1 MEEDYGFS
9 DKGLDRILAL
19 SDGIFA
25 FSLTLLALSL
35 VVPQITSGQPNIE
48 LPQKLA
54 EEIPN
59 FIIFFWS
66 FFIVSFYW
74 IAHHRVFRY
83 IKRYDSILIWCN
95 LILLMFI
102 TLVPFI
108 TNLNIHYGNLQIA
121 VIVSAI
127 FYSIPG
133 FALSILWLHS
143 SKNHLLID
151 KKLSGYM
158 ITVTRNRNFIAPLVF
173 ITSIPLSYI
182 HPYLAIFFW
191 LMMIPLRLIVNR
203 KPKTHVTN

>member
-48 LPQKLA
+48 LPQKLF

-83 IKRYDSILIWCN
+83 IKRYDGILIWCN

-173 ITSIPLSYI
+173 VTSIPLSYI

-203 KPKTHVTN
+203 KPKAHVTN

>member
-1 MEEDYGFS
+1 MEEDYGS
-9 DKGLDRILAL
+9 CDKGLDRILAL
-19 SDGIFA
+19 NDGIFA

-48 LPQKLA
+48 LQEKLGGK
-54 EEIPN
+54 ITD
-59 FIIFFWS
+59 FIIFFWG

-74 IAHHRVFRY
+74 LAHHRVFRY
-83 IKRYDSILIWCN
+83 IKRYDGILIWCN

-108 TNLNIHYGNLQIA
+108 INLNMHYGNLQIA
-121 VIVSAI
+121 VVISSI

-151 KKLSGYM
+151 KKLSEHI
-158 ITVTRNRNFIAPLVF
+158 ITLTRNRNFIAPLVF
-173 ITSIPLSYI
+173 ITSIPLSFI
-182 HPYLAIFFW
+182 HSYLTMFFW
-191 LMMIPLRLIVNR
+191 LMMIPLRIIVNR
-203 KPKTHVTN
+203 KL

>member
-1 MEEDYGFS
+1 MEEDYGS
-9 DKGLDRILAL
+9 RDKGLDRILAL

-35 VVPQITSGQPNIE
+35 VVPQITSGQANSE
-48 LPQKLA
+48 LLKKLA
-54 EEIPN
+54 EEIQN

-74 IAHHRVFRY
+74 IAHHRNFRY
-83 IKRYDSILIWCN
+83 IKRYDGILIWCN

-108 TNLNIHYGNLQIA
+108 TNLNMNYGNLQIA
-121 VIVSAI
+121 VVISAI

-133 FALSILWLHS
+133 FAMSILWLHS

-151 KKLSGYM
+151 KKLSEQM
-158 ITVTRNRNFIAPLVF
+158 IKLTRNRNFIAPFVF
-173 ITSIPLSYI
+173 VTSIPLSYI
-182 HPYLAIFFW
+182 HPYLTLVFW
-191 LMMIPLRLIVNR
+191 LMMIPLRIVLGR
-203 KPKTHVTN
+203 KSKEHQTS